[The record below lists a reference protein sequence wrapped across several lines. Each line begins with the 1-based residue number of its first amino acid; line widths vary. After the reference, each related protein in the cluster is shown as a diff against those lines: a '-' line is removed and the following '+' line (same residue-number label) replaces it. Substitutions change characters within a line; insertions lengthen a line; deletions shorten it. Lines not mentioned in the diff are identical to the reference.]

1 MVIKDKS
8 EACYLFMSE
17 KWSDQWIPLAAPV
30 WLSLGMMG
38 TEEALFL
45 HGQLPWLSGCCCSL
59 RNKIEIW
66 LIIYDY
72 LLHVWK
78 VKCSAVPD
86 KKKSISPQV
95 VLWKYISR
103 WAVVLEC
110 LWPRIKPF
118 RIKTTFKKSLIQ
130 QQSRRVFLFNFSSSW
145 TLGSGSS
152 VLLKV
157 NLFPFTRQIWVS
169 YVFCTVPHSLGS

>member
-1 MVIKDKS
+1 
-8 EACYLFMSE
+8 MSE
-17 KWSDQWIPLAAPV
+17 KWSNQWIPLAAPG
-30 WLSLGMMG
+30 WLSLGIMG
-38 TEEALFL
+38 TEEVLFL
-45 HGQLPWLSGCCCSL
+45 HSQLPWLSGCSHSL
-59 RNKIEIW
+59 WNKIEIW
-66 LIIYDY
+66 LIIYDH

-118 RIKTTFKKSLIQ
+118 RIKTTSNKSLKEK
-130 QQSRRVFLFNFSSSW
+130 QSLRAFLFNFSSSW
-145 TLGSGSS
+145 TLGSCSS
-152 VLLKV
+152 GETDHQPRLDAWDKCSRLVHWED
-157 NLFPFTRQIWVS
+157 PEG
-169 YVFCTVPHSLGS
+169 LGGEGGGRGDRDGDCM